1 MNNLHCEHDPEIG
14 GSHWISPSRLQRWWF
29 GSLGF
34 RRCFACVIKEI
45 FYISEGPILGAS
57 MVAVAGYVLMLIFT
71 FLAKSWI
78 GWVLNFRRVWF
89 SGVMLAGLG
98 FWVYLISK
106 QWVQWRKGE
115 GNSYPVQH
123 AMAEIELAYGML
135 ERAHQHIENGEA
147 NEAGACL
154 LGYAAA
160 SGIAKDDLKAV
171 MHHNPPNIDGP
182 AALFPKEPGQS
193 DLDYWYD
200 LCHRAMGLIKEAE
213 VWVIE
218 RRNYYQA
225 YLRLLCASGAVEQ
238 MMEIPKP
245 GPCQYC
251 KEI

>member
-1 MNNLHCEHDPEIG
+1 MTILIITWVLVGFLIALLRIYQLHKNKPEGEISQ
-14 GSHWISPSRLQRWWF
+14 GSAISL
-29 GSLGF
+29 L
-34 RRCFACVIKEI
+34 
-45 FYISEGPILGAS
+45 PIL
-57 MVAVAGYVLMLIFT
+57 I
-71 FLAKSWI
+71 
-78 GWVLNFRRVWF
+78 
-89 SGVMLAGLG
+89 SGIL
-98 FWVYLISK
+98 FWPILLRTVYIDYKNL
-106 QWVQWRKGE
+106 R
-115 GNSYPVQH
+115 YPVNH
-123 AMAEIELAYGML
+123 AIVEMELAYGML

-182 AALFPKEPGQS
+182 AAIFPKEPGQS

-238 MMEIPKP
+238 MLEIPKP
-245 GPCQYC
+245 GPCRYC